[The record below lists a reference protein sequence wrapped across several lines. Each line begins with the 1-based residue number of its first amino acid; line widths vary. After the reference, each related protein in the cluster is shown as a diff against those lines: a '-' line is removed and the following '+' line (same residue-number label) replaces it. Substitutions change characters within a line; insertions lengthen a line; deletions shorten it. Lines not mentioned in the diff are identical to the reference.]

1 MKMAAP
7 AAELDVVTTA
17 ILTGKLE
24 AVVQDMAAT
33 LINVVHSRELSVAH
47 LFGCAVLDE
56 RGTVVA
62 ADAPLHLPAL
72 QDTVA
77 ACLDAYR
84 FDIATDDVIVTNDP
98 YGGGS
103 SVHYLTLVAPFGAD
117 DDTVAF
123 LAVRAHMPDIGGT
136 VMGNYHPTAWEL
148 WQEGARF
155 TPLKI
160 VTEGKRRRS
169 AIDTLILN
177 GRDPDG
183 YRGDLDAALATVE
196 VGRRRLGELVSEYG
210 LELVQRGMAA
220 SLDYSERR
228 FRAALARLPEGLHS
242 GEAILDHDG
251 QGRTGLAVRASL
263 QRAGDTLRLDF
274 AGTGEQSTG
283 FVNSPPSNTRAFAL
297 LPLLGMLDDSV
308 SRNAG
313 LLRALEVSAPE
324 GSLVAPTYAAP
335 TGWCHDHVGLEIASA
350 VSQALASAV
359 PEEAGSGHAAR
370 PLIFSIDKQC
380 RVGGVLEQ
388 LARTDYGLLAAP
400 GLSANAHG
408 DGWGVPGSIA
418 RGQLPSVEEFE
429 TENDLFVERLE
440 LRTDSGGAG
449 RYRGAPGTET
459 IIRLPAGGHEH
470 LYACAAGVAHVTA
483 GTAGGR
489 RGGSAAL
496 LVESEGQTIEIET
509 VEVDRPLGAG
519 ARLHILASGGSG
531 FGDPRE
537 RDRAQVSAD
546 LRAGYISEQAAR
558 ELYGMTDPEP
568 ATDHEEPH

>member
-1 MKMAAP
+1 MAIAP
-7 AAELDVVTTA
+7 ADLDVVTTS
-17 ILTGKLE
+17 ILSGKLE

-33 LINVVHSRELSVAH
+33 LINVVHSRQLSVAQ

-56 RGTVVA
+56 RGNVVA
-62 ADAPLHLPAL
+62 TDAPLHLSAF

-84 FDIATDDVIVTNDP
+84 FDIATDDVMVTNDP

-103 SVHYLTLVAPFGAD
+103 SLHYLTLVAPFGVD

-196 VGRRRLGELVSEYG
+196 VGRRRLGELVSDYG
-210 LELVQRGMAA
+210 LDLIKCAMAA
-220 SLDYSERR
+220 SLNYSERR
-228 FRAALARLPEGLHS
+228 LRVALARLPRGVHT

-251 QGRTGLAVRASL
+251 QGRRELAVRVSL
-263 QRAGDTLRLDF
+263 QLDGETLRLDF
-274 AGTGEQSTG
+274 AGTDEQSTG

-313 LLRALEVSAPE
+313 LLRALDVSAPE
-324 GSLVAPTYAAP
+324 GSLVAPTYPAP
-335 TGWCHDHVGLEIASA
+335 TGWCHDHVGLEIASS
-350 VSQALASAV
+350 VSQALAAAD
-359 PEEAGSGHAAR
+359 PEEVGSTHAAR

-380 RVGGVLEQ
+380 RVGGVEEQ
-388 LARTDYGLLAAP
+388 LGRSDYGLLSAP
-400 GLSANAHG
+400 GLAGNAHR

-429 TENDLFVERLE
+429 PENDVFVERLE

-449 RYRGAPGTET
+449 RNRGALGTET
-459 IIRLPAGGHEH
+459 VIRLPAGGHER

-483 GTAGGR
+483 GTAGGCC
-489 RGGSAAL
+489 GGSAAL
-496 LVESEGQTIEIET
+496 HVESGGELTEIEA
-509 VEVDRPLGAG
+509 VEVDRPLDAG
-519 ARLHILASGGSG
+519 ARLRILAAGGGG

-537 RDRAQVSAD
+537 RSRAQVEAD
-546 LRAGYISEQAAR
+546 LQAGYISERAAR
-558 ELYGMTDPEP
+558 ELYGMT
-568 ATDHEEPH
+568 HERSADDGELD